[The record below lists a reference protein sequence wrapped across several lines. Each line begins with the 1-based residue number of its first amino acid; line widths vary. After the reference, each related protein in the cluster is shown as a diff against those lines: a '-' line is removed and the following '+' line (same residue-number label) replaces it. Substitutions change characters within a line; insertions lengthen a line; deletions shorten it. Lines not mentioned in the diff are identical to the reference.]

1 MSNEVNPHTTGDAPI
16 TSSGPTV
23 TINGQEYTLRRL
35 GIKDTFAVARIIA
48 VGAAAAQQPLTNAE
62 MSSPE
67 KLQPLLLS
75 GFIAAENTAVELL
88 ANLIGVSVK
97 DFTNPDL
104 FPMGSELQIIEAL
117 VEHQDLRAFFTLA
130 GNLLRKLP
138 EMQTRSP
145 AA

>member
-1 MSNEVNPHTTGDAPI
+1 MSEVNPHTTGDEPI
-16 TSSGPTV
+16 TSTGPTV
-23 TINGQEYTLRRL
+23 TINDHEYTLRRL
-35 GIKDTFAVARIIA
+35 GIKDTFAVARIVA
-48 VGAAAAQQPLTNAE
+48 VGAATAQQPLTNVE
-62 MSSPE
+62 MSDPE

-75 GFIAAENTAVELL
+75 GFIAAEKTAVELL
-88 ANLIGVSVK
+88 ASLISVSVK

-117 VEHQDLRAFFTLA
+117 VEHQDLRAFFTSA
-130 GNLLRKLP
+130 GNLMRRLP